1 MSEIPELAVLK
12 FGGTSVAGASRL
24 RRVAAIV
31 REAQRRLPVVVV
43 VSAMAGVTDA
53 LIEAVDAAARGDR
66 RWRSLFVT
74 IERRHLQTMQSL
86 SDPREWLDQWWALR
100 ARLGKLHRLLGE
112 IDVAGRCDPA
122 TRARALAS
130 GERLSASLAVAA
142 LRAAGCRVA
151 AIDAAELIV
160 TDSAFAEAKVDLP
173 ATRERS
179 RHRLGRVLP
188 RSMPVVTGF
197 VGADR
202 QGRTTLLGRG
212 GSDHSAAI
220 LGAALDAARVEIW
233 TDVAGVLS
241 APPRWVPDTRT
252 VPNLSA
258 AEAAGLA
265 RWGGKVLHP
274 RTLEPLLPRGIP
286 VVVADSQAPDAPA
299 TTVAGTRNGAGWR
312 AVVGR
317 GGMVTLTSDSGDS
330 GARLRGAE
338 LEWWPLEADGGT
350 TVLVDGADAGSA
362 GAALPAG
369 TRRRDGLAVAVLIGR
384 GGEPDA
390 ALRAVLR
397 RRRLPVLALAPRID
411 GVGLGVVVRE
421 HHLRRTVKALHDELL
436 AVDAAATA
444 PAKALAELAR

>member
-1 MSEIPELAVLK
+1 MSEIPSLSVLK

-24 RRVAAIV
+24 RRAAAIV
-31 REAQRRLPVVVV
+31 REARRRLPVVVV

-53 LIEAVDAAARGDR
+53 LIEAVDAAGRGDR

-74 IERRHLQTMQSL
+74 LERRHLQTMQSL

-100 ARLGKLHRLLGE
+100 ARLGELHRTLGE
-112 IDVAGRCDPA
+112 IDNAGRCDPA
-122 TRARALAS
+122 TRARALAT
-130 GERLSASLAVAA
+130 GERLSASLTVAA
-142 LRAAGCRVA
+142 LRAAGCPGV

-160 TDSAFAEAKVDLP
+160 TDSAFAEAEVDLA
-173 ATRERS
+173 ATRERT
-179 RHRLGRVLP
+179 RRRLGRMLP
-188 RSMPVVTGF
+188 RSLPVVTGF

-202 QGRTTLLGRG
+202 NGRTTLLGRG
-212 GSDHSAAI
+212 GSDFSAAI

-233 TDVAGVLS
+233 TDVPGVLS
-241 APPRWVPDTRT
+241 APPRWVPDART

-274 RTLEPLLPRGIP
+274 RTLEPLLPRAIP

-299 TTVAGTRNGAGWR
+299 TTVAGKRNGAAWR

-317 GGMVTLTSDSGDS
+317 GGLAALSSDTDDLGIRLTRAGI
-330 GARLRGAE
+330 G
-338 LEWWPLEADGGT
+338 WWPLETYSGGT
-350 TVLVDGADAGSA
+350 VLLGEEDAGRA
-362 GAALPAG
+362 GAALPADP
-369 TRRRDGLAVAVLIGR
+369 RLRDGLAVAVLIGR

-390 ALRAVLR
+390 ALRSVLR
-397 RRRLPVLALAPRID
+397 TRRLPVLALAPRLD

-444 PAKALAELAR
+444 PTPALAEVAR